1 MSKGGLL
8 LIAGAGRYPLCLASG
23 AKRAG
28 VERLVVLAFRG
39 QTDRSLKALADEH
52 YVLGVGELAKV
63 QALIRSLH
71 EDGVDA
77 AVVAGQITPSAL
89 FRTRFDPMLR
99 ALMRSLPVKSA
110 HSIFGALLG
119 MIEDLGVRVLPA
131 SVYMEDFIP
140 SVGTLTARAP
150 DKREEA
156 DIRRGYEAAMAAGT
170 VDVGQTVVVK
180 DGMVLAVEAFEGTN
194 AAIRRGAK
202 LGGRGAVVVKTAR
215 AGHDMRFD
223 IPVIG
228 AKTIAV
234 MRRNSVSALAFQAGR
249 TILLDREEALRAA
262 DKAGIAVVALPTD
275 LPPAPTRP

>member
-8 LIAGAGRYPLCLASG
+8 LIAGAGQYPLCLASG

-28 VERLVVLAFRG
+28 VGRLAVLAFRG
-39 QTDRSLKALADEH
+39 QTDRALKAIADE
-52 YVLGVGELAKV
+52 YEVVGVGELQKV
-63 QALIRSLH
+63 SDLIAAS
-71 EDGVDA
+71 GVEA
-77 AVVAGQITPSAL
+77 AVVAGQITPAAL
-89 FRTRFDPMLR
+89 FRTRFDKRLR
-99 ALMRSLPVKSA
+99 ALMDSLPVKSA

-119 MIEDLGVRVLPA
+119 LIEDLGVRVLPA

-140 SVGTLTARAP
+140 QPGVLTRRAP
-150 DKREEA
+150 GEREET

-194 AAIRRGAK
+194 AAIRRGAR
-202 LGGRGAVVVKTAR
+202 LGGKGAVVVKTAR

-228 AKTIAV
+228 AKTVSV
-234 MRRNSVSALAFQAGR
+234 MRRNSISAIAFQAGR
-249 TILLDREEALRAA
+249 TILLDREKALRDA
-262 DKAGIAVVALPTD
+262 DRAGIAMVALPTD

>member
-1 MSKGGLL
+1 
-8 LIAGAGRYPLCLASG
+8 
-23 AKRAG
+23 
-28 VERLVVLAFRG
+28 VLAFRG
-39 QTDRSLKALADEH
+39 QTDRSLKALADE
-52 YVLGVGELAKV
+52 YVVFGVGELQKV
-63 QALIRSLH
+63 SDFITAS
-71 EDGVDA
+71 GVEA
-77 AVVAGQITPSAL
+77 AVTAGQITPAAL
-89 FRTRFDPMLR
+89 FRTRFDARLR
-99 ALMRSLPVKSA
+99 ALLSSLPVKSA
-110 HSIFGALLG
+110 HSIFGALLQL
-119 MIEDLGVRVLPA
+119 IEDVGIRVLPA

-140 SVGTLTARAP
+140 SAGVLTARAP

-170 VDVGQTVVVK
+170 VDIGQTVVVK

-228 AKTIAV
+228 AKTVSV
-234 MRRNSVSALAFQAGR
+234 MRRNSISAIAFQAGR
-249 TILLDREEALRAA
+249 TILLDREKALREA
-262 DKAGIAVVALPTD
+262 DRAGIAMVALPTD